1 MGTSE
6 RGFPIVFHIRFNLYT
21 HLSVCL
27 YVCLPRQ
34 GNVKHKPHAIKVSVA
49 LSACSNSSS
58 NSNSSSS
65 KSSSSGSNIT
75 SHMQP
80 GTTVNGGSLAEQAGL
95 MPGDSVVKINDVDV
109 FNLRHKEAQ
118 DVVVRSGNNFVMTV
132 QRGGSTWRPQI
143 TPTGQLPQPN
153 SPYLQTVT
161 KTSLAHKQ
169 LESQHVGCGYNN
181 AAKPFTQGVDG
192 SVKSIVNKQYNS
204 PVGIY
209 SDESIAETLSAQAEV
224 LAGGVLG

>member
-1 MGTSE
+1 MLIIQNFSDDAMNHMKEQTSKTI
-6 RGFPIVFHIRFNLYT
+6 PN
-21 HLSVCL
+21 
-27 YVCLPRQ
+27 Q
-34 GNVKHKPHAIKVSVA
+34 AIKPTNN
-49 LSACSNSSS
+49 ACDA
-58 NSNSSSS
+58 
-65 KSSSSGSNIT
+65 
-75 SHMQP
+75 
-80 GTTVNGGSLAEQAGL
+80 TTKPNVNGGSLAEQAGL
-95 MPGDSVVKINDVDV
+95 MPGDSVIKINDVDV

-118 DVVVRSGNNFVMTV
+118 DIVVRSGNNFVMTV
-132 QRGGSTWRPQI
+132 QRGGSTWRPQV

-181 AAKPFTQGVDG
+181 AAKPFAQGGDG

-224 LAGGVLG
+224 LAGGVLGYLSCAHNVLML